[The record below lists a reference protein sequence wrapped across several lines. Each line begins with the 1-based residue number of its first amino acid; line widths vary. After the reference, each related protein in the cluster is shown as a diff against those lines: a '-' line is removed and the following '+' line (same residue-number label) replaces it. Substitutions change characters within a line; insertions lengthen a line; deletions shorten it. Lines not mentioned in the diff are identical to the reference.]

1 MAQTNEEVRDT
12 ELHQEEIRPDATAT
26 DPVVTNPAPRPAT
39 PQEEGPAITWGS
51 YVAFFGALLFF
62 SGLFAEAAGW
72 WKVFDFSVL
81 NGSF

>member
-39 PQEEGPAITWGS
+39 PQEEGPAIS
-51 YVAFFGALLFF
+51 VRLFGPQRQFRYLGN
-62 SGLFAEAAGW
+62 SGR
-72 WKVFDFSVL
+72 
-81 NGSF
+81 